1 MKQILGML
9 VIGLFIGNANA
20 GIIQMDEG
28 SLYTTSYD
36 YGGMGSG
43 RGIGFSVN
51 DSFHMSSLGMNLG
64 VASSALS
71 RIYEFEIF
79 NSVDGHTAGGLLD
92 SKSFNLTE
100 GEGWFD
106 IAFNFD
112 FQAGS
117 LYVINFSSVD
127 DNSLGSGLGTIYS
140 WEPSSHYNYGLL
152 STVEGFEGAF
162 PNNGNPLSAHFRMD
176 SEIASV
182 PEPSSIALLGL
193 GLAGLGFA
201 RRKSKA

>member
-1 MKQILGML
+1 MMKQILGML
-9 VIGLFIGNANA
+9 ALGLFIGNVNA

-28 SLYTTSYD
+28 SLYSPSYD

-51 DSFHMSSLGMNLG
+51 ESFHMSSLGMNLG

-71 RIYEFEIF
+71 KAYEFEIYSSF
-79 NSVDGHTAGGLLD
+79 DGHTAGGLLD
-92 SKSFNLTE
+92 SQSFNLTE

-117 LYVINFSSVD
+117 SYVINFSSVD
-127 DNSLGSGLGTIYS
+127 DNWLSGLGTIYS

-162 PNNGNPLSAHFRMD
+162 PNNGNPLSAHFRID
-176 SEIASV
+176 AEVASV

-193 GLAGLGFA
+193 GLAGVGFA